1 MHLQVTAA
9 AGTVPSSAVKMEC
22 DDAPAP
28 AKADPAPQSAV
39 KAEPAAGAAPPS
51 AAKENVAP
59 LQTPVNKL
67 LGRAQQQAPGSG
79 PSPSEQ

>member
-9 AGTVPSSAVKMEC
+9 KALAPSSAVKMEC
-22 DDAPAP
+22 DDAPAVKTEP
-28 AKADPAPQSAV
+28 AGPPAV
-39 KAEPAAGAAPPS
+39 KADAVAPAS

-59 LQTPVNKL
+59 MQTPVNKL
-67 LGRAQQQAPGSG
+67 LGRAQQAPGSG